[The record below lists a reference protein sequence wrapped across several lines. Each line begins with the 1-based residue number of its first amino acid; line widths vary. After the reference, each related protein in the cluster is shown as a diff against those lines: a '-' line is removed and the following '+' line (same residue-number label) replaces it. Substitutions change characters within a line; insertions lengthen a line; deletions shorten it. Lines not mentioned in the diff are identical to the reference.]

1 MRKLI
6 IIPLAALGIL
16 VGLGLIAESRS
27 GETADPTCTP
37 RVYRTEGAHIVSE
50 WSKGEVCE

>member
-1 MRKLI
+1 MRKSLF

-16 VGLGLIAESRS
+16 VGLGLVAQG

-50 WSKGEVCE
+50 WSEGEVCK